1 MKKGIIAI
9 GLLAIFV
16 FALTPAGVNA
26 WTITKELQDE
36 VAEKEKAL
44 AANPSDPYAHFD
56 LAITYSYSNK
66 VQEGWDE
73 LKKVNDLDDN
83 FAPAALA
90 KYQALVH
97 KNPND
102 WKLRFRLV
110 FALYFDEK
118 KQEAINQLYYIAGM
132 EPKDD
137 PKRIWAYG
145 YMGLIY
151 GEMDKVDE
159 AIAYVKKGLAI
170 DNNAAALHLLLA
182 SGYYKKGDSW
192 GAFWEGVESLR
203 LKSLGY

>member
-1 MKKGIIAI
+1 MKKGIVAI

-16 FALTPAGVNA
+16 FAFTPSGVNA

-44 AANPSDPYAHFD
+44 AANPNDPYAHFD
-56 LAITYSYSNK
+56 MAITYSYSNK

-90 KYQALVH
+90 KYQDLVK

-102 WKLRFRLV
+102 WKLRFRLA
-110 FALYFDEK
+110 FALYFDKK

-145 YMGLIY
+145 
-151 GEMDKVDE
+151 
-159 AIAYVKKGLAI
+159 
-170 DNNAAALHLLLA
+170 
-182 SGYYKKGDSW
+182 
-192 GAFWEGVESLR
+192 
-203 LKSLGY
+203 